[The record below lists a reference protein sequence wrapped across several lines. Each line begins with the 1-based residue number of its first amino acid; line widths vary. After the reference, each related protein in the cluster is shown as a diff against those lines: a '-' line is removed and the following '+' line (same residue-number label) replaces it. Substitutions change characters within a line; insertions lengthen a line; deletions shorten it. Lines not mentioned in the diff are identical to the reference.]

1 MRDDPQAQMESFN
14 IVLSWDKPK
23 CSIPEALTRDVCCDL
38 VMKANDFAFDIIK
51 SNFVDAVCA
60 DQMVMPLLVSAIG
73 HDWVLQNHKFKED

>member
-1 MRDDPQAQMESFN
+1 MESFN

-23 CSIPEALTRDVCCDL
+23 CGIPELLTREHSCDL

-51 SNFVDAVCA
+51 TNFIDAVVS

-73 HDWVLQNHKFKED
+73 HDWVKSNHQFSED